1 MVQQTEQNIGQMPS
15 EGDIDA
21 KNTTGQTGVIA
32 SMRVFWPWIA
42 PHKKQIILA
51 LLSILLVA
59 VALLSL
65 GRGIALLVDS
75 GFGQGEETLLRR
87 AIMICVGITALLAVG
102 SYMRTVLINRVAE
115 RVISDIRKAMYRH
128 MIGLST

>member
-1 MVQQTEQNIGQMPS
+1 MVQQTEQNTGQMPS
-15 EGDIDA
+15 EGNNNA
-21 KNTTGQTGVIA
+21 RNTTGQTGVIA

-65 GRGIALLVDS
+65 GRGIA
-75 GFGQGEETLLRR
+75 
-87 AIMICVGITALLAVG
+87 
-102 SYMRTVLINRVAE
+102 
-115 RVISDIRKAMYRH
+115 
-128 MIGLST
+128 